1 MSLEQHYAAW
11 DIRPPGRT
19 AEAGL
24 VELMT
29 DERQLRS
36 VPPGVT
42 RSYRIEISS
51 GAAIRLPFPEGQPY
65 DAAW

>member
-1 MSLEQHYAAW
+1 M
-11 DIRPPGRT
+11 D
-19 AEAGL
+19 L
-24 VELMT
+24 VT
-29 DERQLRS
+29 GERQLRS